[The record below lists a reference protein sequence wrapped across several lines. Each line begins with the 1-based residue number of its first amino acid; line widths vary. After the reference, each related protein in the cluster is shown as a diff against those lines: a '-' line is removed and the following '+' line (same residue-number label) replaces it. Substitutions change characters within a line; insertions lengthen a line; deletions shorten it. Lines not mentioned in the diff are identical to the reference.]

1 MKENVILTDCSV
13 EELSNFLDG
22 INSFG
27 NFNFKC
33 ISKISNGPRT
43 GIKSELK
50 RYSIYFSAA
59 WQAFKNRKKYNI
71 ILGWQQ
77 FYTLIFCFYC
87 NLFNVKKENTVI
99 ALNFTYKEKPGFL
112 GKIYKWFMKKCI
124 SDKYLD
130 FIHVLSNEYADNINR
145 SFDFQRERI
154 IVTTFGVNDIYKEYK
169 DCNPPK
175 GYSKNEY
182 VMSIGR
188 SNRDF
193 DLLIDAWK
201 DVDIP
206 LIIISDTFKTT
217 KTLPKNVTLLNN
229 ISGYKQ
235 YPYISNA
242 KIAIIP
248 IMDGKICSGD
258 TVLLTALSF
267 ARTVI
272 VTAPSTLSEMYIQD
286 KVNGYLVR
294 KNEKEIA
301 KLVNE
306 ICNGELPELGEAA
319 RKSFLQNF
327 SRYSMGKNI
336 TKFITNQKRSS

>member
-1 MKENVILTDCSV
+1 MKENVILADCYA
-13 EELSNFLDG
+13 EELSNLIDG
-22 INSFG
+22 INTFESLH
-27 NFNFKC
+27 FKC

-50 RYSIYFSAA
+50 RYYIYFSAA
-59 WQAFKNRKKYNI
+59 WNAFRDRKNYNI
-71 ILGWQQ
+71 IIGWQQ
-77 FYTLIFCFYC
+77 FYTLILCFYC
-87 NLFNVKKENTVI
+87 NLFDVKKENTII
-99 ALNFTYKEKPGFL
+99 ALNFTYKEKQGFL
-112 GKIYKWFMKKCI
+112 GKIYKRFMKFCI
-124 SDKYLD
+124 SSKYLD
-130 FIHVLSNEYADNINR
+130 YIHVPSNEYADYI
-145 SFDFQRERI
+145 SQLFDFPREHI
-154 IVTTFGVNDIYKEYK
+154 IVTTFGINDIYNEWK
-169 DCNPPK
+169 DCPAPK
-175 GYSKNEY
+175 GLTKNEY
-182 VMSIGR
+182 AMSIGR

-193 DLLIDAWK
+193 ELLIDSWK

-306 ICNGELPELGEAA
+306 IYNGELPELGEAA
-319 RKSFLQNF
+319 RKSFLQSF
-327 SRYSMGKNI
+327 SIYSMGKNI
-336 TKFITNQKRSS
+336 AEFIS